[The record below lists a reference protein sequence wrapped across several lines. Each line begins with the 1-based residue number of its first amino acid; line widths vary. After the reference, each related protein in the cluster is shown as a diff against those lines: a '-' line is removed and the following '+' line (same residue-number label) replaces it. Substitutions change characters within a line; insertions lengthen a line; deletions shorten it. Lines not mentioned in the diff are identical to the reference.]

1 MSNAERRIV
10 RAAAAVFVLAAAGL
24 AASPPPEAK
33 VKIMATI
40 FPLQEFARAVGGD
53 LAETRLLIPP
63 GAEIHSWQ
71 PRVSDI
77 KTLAT
82 ELGLFLYIGPS
93 LEPWAEGLLKGV
105 ARPGLKVLEAGRG
118 LDLIRGDEE
127 AFDPHIWL
135 DFTQDLVIVDR
146 IAAELAGLRPAS
158 AAFFRANA
166 EAYKAKLR
174 ALDDRYTNALRGCR
188 GRLLLVGGHAAFGYL
203 ARRYGLVQTAVYGA
217 SPDAAPAPRIMVGIV
232 ARAKAGGVKTVFY
245 EPTTGDRMA
254 RVLAGEIGAKV
265 RFLYPGHNLPRS
277 SVAGLTFLEMMNR
290 NLEVLTDG
298 LGCR

>member
-93 LEPWAEGLLKGV
+93 LEPWAEGLLKSA

-135 DFTQDLVIVDR
+135 DFAQDLVIVDR

-254 RVLAGEIGAKV
+254 RVLAGEIGAEV
-265 RFLYPGHNLPRS
+265 RPLHPGHNLPRS
-277 SVAGLTFLEMMNR
+277 SAAGLTFLEMMDR